1 MTQANGVFS
10 TPSAMST
17 IQAVILGAMLALTPS
32 VLLMTWALWRDKP
45 PPPQQ
50 PDILAEH
57 IEDTAFDLRRYA
69 DRIHD
74 QPSSPNELRARL
86 ELIRACKLV
95 LAAAGYSF
103 SIDEYRNVIID
114 DDDANGESK

>member
-1 MTQANGVFS
+1 
-10 TPSAMST
+10 MST
-17 IQAVILGAMLALTPS
+17 EQAILLGALLALTPS
-32 VLLMTWALWRDKP
+32 VLLMTFALWWDDK

-57 IEDTAFDLRRYA
+57 IEDMAVDLRRYA
-69 DRIHD
+69 EGWQR
-74 QPSSPNELRARL
+74 PLASPTELAARL

-103 SIDEYRNVIID
+103 SIDEYRNAIIED
-114 DDDANGESK
+114 DEGRQNHD

>member
-1 MTQANGVFS
+1 
-10 TPSAMST
+10 MST
-17 IQAVILGAMLALTPS
+17 IQAMILGAMLALALTPS
-32 VLLMTWALWRDKP
+32 VLLMTWALRRESKLP
-45 PPPQQ
+45 SSPQQ

-57 IEDTAFDLRRYA
+57 LEDTAFDLQRYA

-103 SIDEYRNVIID
+103 TVDEHRNIIIEE
-114 DDDANGESK
+114 DDASNGESK

>member
-1 MTQANGVFS
+1 
-10 TPSAMST
+10 MST
-17 IQAVILGAMLALTPS
+17 EQAILLGALLALTPS
-32 VLLMTWALWRDKP
+32 VLLMTWALRWDSKLP
-45 PPPQQ
+45 SPQQ

-57 IEDTAFDLRRYA
+57 IEDMAFDLRRYA

-95 LAAAGYSF
+95 LAAAGYGF
-103 SIDEYRNVIID
+103 TVDNIYRTVTIE
-114 DDDANGESK
+114 DDDASNGEAK